1 MFFHFMK
8 CCYYNIIVAC
18 THTCTQKYTYMY
30 MYMYMYSV
38 HVQVYTPS
46 YIPNPFIAVR
56 RVEASFSA
64 LKFLLGFKVPSVRG
78 GY

>member
-1 MFFHFMK
+1 MYTCM
-8 CCYYNIIVAC
+8 
-18 THTCTQKYTYMY
+18 HTEVHIHVHVH
-30 MYMYMYSV
+30 V
-38 HVQVYTPS
+38 HVQVYMQITPY

-78 GY
+78 NY